1 MKKTIIALTLC
12 GIAAWTGTQAMAQ
25 KKTVAKTVVQ
35 GFIIAGTV
43 KNETDEKVY
52 LEYEEN
58 GKKIKDSTQ
67 IKNGVFKFKG
77 KVEEPVYSVIRTNG
91 GKTYL
96 GMFLENTPITVTIDT
111 AAKIIAVAG
120 SKEDSIYREWESKWF
135 IVTKKAGVIYK
146 KIDEAYKGLEKDAKL
161 DPKIRKG
168 FDDEFSLLDTETDST
183 VFPIVKQYPNSYA
196 SAFIILCRYVDW
208 NKPEIA
214 AKSYALLSDKI
225 KKSDYGRKISTY
237 IELDAKT
244 GIGRTAIDFTMND
257 ISGKPIKLSDLRGQ
271 YVLVDFWASWCGPCR
286 KENPNVLAAYAKY
299 HVKGMEILAVS
310 LDSKMEL
317 WEKAVKN
324 DKLPWI
330 HVSDL
335 KGFENEAAILY
346 GVKIV
351 PSNYLLDPNGVIVA
365 RNLRGEDLEKK
376 LAEIFKQN

>member
-12 GIAAWTGTQAMAQ
+12 GIAIWTSTQVMAQ

-35 GFIIAGTV
+35 GFVIAGTV

-58 GKKIKDSTQ
+58 GGKIKDSTQ

-77 KVEEPVYSVIRTNG
+77 KVKEPVYSVIRTNG

-111 AAKIIAVAG
+111 AAKIITAAG

-135 IVTKKAGVIYK
+135 VVTQKAGVIYK
-146 KIDEAYKGLEKDAKL
+146 KIDEAYKGLEKDAKI
-161 DPKIRKG
+161 DPTIRKG
-168 FDDEFSLLDTETDST
+168 IDDEFSLLNTETDST
-183 VFPIVKQYPNSYA
+183 VFPVVRQFPNSYA

-208 NKPEIA
+208 NNPEKA

-225 KKSDYGRKISTY
+225 KKSGYGRKISAY
-237 IELDAKT
+237 IEMDAKT
-244 GIGRTAIDFTMND
+244 GIGRTAADFTMND
-257 ISGKPIKLSDLRGQ
+257 VSGKPVKLSGLRGQ
-271 YVLVDFWASWCGPCR
+271 YVLLDFWASWCGPCR
-286 KENPNVLAAYAKY
+286 KENPNVVKAYTDY
-299 HVKGMEILAVS
+299 HKKGLEIIAVS
-310 LDSKMEL
+310 LDIKKDL
-317 WEKAVKN
+317 WEKAIST

-335 KGFENEAAILY
+335 KGFNNEAAILY
-346 GVKIV
+346 GVNLV
-351 PSNYLLDPNGVIVA
+351 PTNFLLDPDGIIVA